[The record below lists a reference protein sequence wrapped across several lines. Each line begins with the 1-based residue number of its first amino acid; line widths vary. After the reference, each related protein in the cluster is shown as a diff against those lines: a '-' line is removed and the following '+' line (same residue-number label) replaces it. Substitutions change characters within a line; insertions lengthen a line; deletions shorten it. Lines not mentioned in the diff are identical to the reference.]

1 MNMLMVVFKD
11 LIFLKGIGMNKTR
24 ELLIKKIPFV
34 HLIQGAILAS
44 NIVNLQEFSIN
55 NPLRTLRSW
64 RDTKEA
70 FSPQKAQSSQRD

>member
-55 NPLRTLRSW
+55 NPLRSW